1 MIQAAIEA
9 SMHEVACKLLIQ
21 EYMLMENRVFFF
33 PSLSSTLNLYVHW
46 DVVMNVMQVPFVNG
60 ILHRDSNKE
69 DDELNHAIALSL
81 MVTELITYP

>member
-1 MIQAAIEA
+1 
-9 SMHEVACKLLIQ
+9 
-21 EYMLMENRVFFF
+21 
-33 PSLSSTLNLYVHW
+33 
-46 DVVMNVMQVPFVNG
+46 MNVMQVPFVNG